1 MFHTTR
7 KGVIEE
13 NSRWRNLCQLS
24 ESDIDK
30 EDLQSLY
37 CYYSMKRSKPRTERS
52 SLMNVGRR
60 VDYAVR
66 ALSFLAGQPAGKIV
80 SRADIEKSQDIPS
93 FYLSKIMKDL
103 VAGGLVR
110 SHIGSK
116 GGFSLAKI
124 ATGITIKDV
133 YETVERPLV
142 LMDCLEKG
150 ADYCSY
156 CSVCT
161 QKSIWEE
168 AQKILAEFLGRISI
182 ADIADK
188 QGLKGRLVGRLQRVG

>member
-1 MFHTTR
+1 
-7 KGVIEE
+7 
-13 NSRWRNLCQLS
+13 
-24 ESDIDK
+24 
-30 EDLQSLY
+30 
-37 CYYSMKRSKPRTERS
+37 
-52 SLMNVGRR
+52 MNVGRR

-103 VAGGLVR
+103 VAGGLVQ

-116 GGFSLAKI
+116 GGFSLAKL
-124 ATGITIKDV
+124 ATSISIKDV

-142 LMDCLEKG
+142 LMDCLERG

-168 AQKILAEFLGRISI
+168 AQKVLADFLGRISI
-182 ADIADK
+182 NDIADR
-188 QGLKGRLVGRLQRVG
+188 QGLKGRLVGSLQKAG

>member
-1 MFHTTR
+1 
-7 KGVIEE
+7 
-13 NSRWRNLCQLS
+13 
-24 ESDIDK
+24 
-30 EDLQSLY
+30 
-37 CYYSMKRSKPRTERS
+37 MKRSKPKTERS

-80 SRADIEKSQDIPS
+80 SRADIEKCQDIPS

-103 VAGGLVR
+103 VAGGLVQ

-116 GGFSLAKI
+116 GGFSLAKLPTSI
-124 ATGITIKDV
+124 SIKDV

-142 LMDCLEKG
+142 LMDCLERG

-168 AQKILAEFLGRISI
+168 AQKVLAEFLGRISI
-182 ADIADK
+182 NDIADR
-188 QGLKGRLVGRLQRVG
+188 QGLKGRLVGSLQKAG

>member
-1 MFHTTR
+1 
-7 KGVIEE
+7 
-13 NSRWRNLCQLS
+13 
-24 ESDIDK
+24 
-30 EDLQSLY
+30 
-37 CYYSMKRSKPRTERS
+37 
-52 SLMNVGRR
+52 MNVGRR

-66 ALSFLAGQPAGKIV
+66 ALSFLAGQPVGKIV

-103 VAGGLVR
+103 VAGGLVQ

-116 GGFSLAKI
+116 GGFSLAKL
-124 ATGITIKDV
+124 ATSISIKDV

-142 LMDCLEKG
+142 LMDCLQRG

-168 AQKILAEFLGRISI
+168 AQKVLAEFLGRISI
-182 ADIADK
+182 NDIADR
-188 QGLKGRLVGRLQRVG
+188 QGLKGRLVGSLQKAG

>member
-1 MFHTTR
+1 
-7 KGVIEE
+7 
-13 NSRWRNLCQLS
+13 
-24 ESDIDK
+24 
-30 EDLQSLY
+30 
-37 CYYSMKRSKPRTERS
+37 
-52 SLMNVGRR
+52 MNVGRR

-103 VAGGLVR
+103 VAGGLVQ

-116 GGFSLAKI
+116 GGFSLAKL
-124 ATGITIKDV
+124 ATSISIKDV

-150 ADYCSY
+150 SRLLFLLFGLYTEVDLGRGSEGSFGVPGKNLDQRYRRSGRIEGTI
-156 CSVCT
+156 SR
-161 QKSIWEE
+161 KSAEGGLRELIWE
-168 AQKILAEFLGRISI
+168 
-182 ADIADK
+182 
-188 QGLKGRLVGRLQRVG
+188 

>member
-1 MFHTTR
+1 MH
-7 KGVIEE
+7 
-13 NSRWRNLCQLS
+13 
-24 ESDIDK
+24 
-30 EDLQSLY
+30 
-37 CYYSMKRSKPRTERS
+37 
-52 SLMNVGRR
+52 VGRR

-66 ALSFLAGQPAGKIV
+66 ALSFLAGQPPEKIV

-116 GGFSLAKI
+116 GGFTLAKLAASI
-124 ATGITIKDV
+124 SIKDV

-142 LMDCLEKG
+142 LMDCLERG
-150 ADYCSY
+150 TDFCSY

-161 QKSIWEE
+161 QRSIWEQ
-168 AQKILAEFLGRISI
+168 AQTVLAEFLGRISI
-182 ADIADK
+182 NDIADPH
-188 QGLKGRLVGRLQRVG
+188 GLKRRLVGAPIQKAV

>member
-1 MFHTTR
+1 
-7 KGVIEE
+7 
-13 NSRWRNLCQLS
+13 
-24 ESDIDK
+24 
-30 EDLQSLY
+30 
-37 CYYSMKRSKPRTERS
+37 
-52 SLMNVGRR
+52 MNVGRR

-66 ALSFLAGQPAGKIV
+66 ALSFLAGQPPEKII

-116 GGFSLAKI
+116 GGFTLAKL
-124 ATGITIKDV
+124 ATSITIKDV

-142 LMDCLEKG
+142 LMDCLERG
-150 ADYCSY
+150 TDYCSY

-168 AQKILAEFLGRISI
+168 AQKVLADFLGRISI
-182 ADIADK
+182 NDIADR
-188 QGLKGRLVGRLQRVG
+188 QGLKGRLVGAPLQKAI

>member
-1 MFHTTR
+1 
-7 KGVIEE
+7 
-13 NSRWRNLCQLS
+13 
-24 ESDIDK
+24 
-30 EDLQSLY
+30 
-37 CYYSMKRSKPRTERS
+37 
-52 SLMNVGRR
+52 MNVGRR

-66 ALSFLAGQPAGKIV
+66 ALSFLAGQPAGKVI

-103 VAGGLVR
+103 VVGGLVQ

-116 GGFSLAKI
+116 GGFSLAKL
-124 ATGITIKDV
+124 ATSISIKDV

-150 ADYCSY
+150 IDYCSY

-168 AQKILAEFLGRISI
+168 AQKVLSEFLGRISI
-182 ADIADK
+182 NDIADRD
-188 QGLKGRLVGRLQRVG
+188 GLKGRLVGSLQKVG